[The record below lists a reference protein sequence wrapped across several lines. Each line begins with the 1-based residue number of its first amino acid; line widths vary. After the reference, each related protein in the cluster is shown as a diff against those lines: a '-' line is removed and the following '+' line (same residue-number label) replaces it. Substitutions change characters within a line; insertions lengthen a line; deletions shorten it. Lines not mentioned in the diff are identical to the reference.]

1 MRAFIVCTIL
11 VFCCLA
17 IGCGLQNYVSI
28 GHGVASGESMSPTIK
43 TGDHFGYAGFKKI
56 DTELIERFDII
67 VFKVYANSEKQIT
80 EDTIF
85 VFRVIAR
92 EGEKVELRKGKVFIN
107 DEPLEESFEK
117 VESKDDFAAI
127 TVPKGEYFVL
137 GDNRPASF
145 DSRYWK
151 SKTVKRNDILGIVSN
166 IIRKEDYD
174 KGKRF

>member
-1 MRAFIVCTIL
+1 
-11 VFCCLA
+11 
-17 IGCGLQNYVSI
+17 
-28 GHGVASGESMSPTIK
+28 MSPTIK
-43 TGDHFGYAGFKKI
+43 TGDHFGYAIFKTA
-56 DTELIERFDII
+56 DTEMVERFDII
-67 VFKVYANSEKQIT
+67 VFKVYAGSAEHIK
-80 EDTIF
+80 EDQMF
-85 VFRVIAR
+85 VFRVVAR
-92 EGEKVELRKGKVFIN
+92 EGEKVEIKKGRVFIN
-107 DEPLEESFEK
+107 DQLIQEPFEK
-117 VESKDDFAAI
+117 VESYDDFAAV